1 MNKFMLKQ
9 LTPILCVETIEPSL
23 PFWTKLGFA
32 LIVEVPDGDR
42 LGFVILIRESVQIM
56 YQTWRSLGQDL
67 PALSQGSTSGSI
79 VLYIDVDRLD
89 DILPHLDGVEVIV
102 PRRTTSYG
110 ADEIFVREPGG
121 HVVGFAEHH
130 E

>member
-42 LGFVILIRESVQIM
+42 LGFVILIR
-56 YQTWRSLGQDL
+56 
-67 PALSQGSTSGSI
+67 
-79 VLYIDVDRLD
+79 
-89 DILPHLDGVEVIV
+89 
-102 PRRTTSYG
+102 
-110 ADEIFVREPGG
+110 
-121 HVVGFAEHH
+121 
-130 E
+130 